1 MPRFPHLD
9 QLQLPATFVQY
20 IPGRPHPDGRR
31 YLPLLI
37 FDIGASALLGVVDRH
52 HRVDPTRTGARGSVR
67 LVFLLSDVVLQALGE
82 QRQAIIPEPG
92 LGARAS
98 TAPEAWGRVI
108 AVPTWE
114 EQRGQLQ
121 FESLYTELLLDIGL
135 GIVGVRTATTADS
148 LHAKLGKDRIEVGDW
163 LRVGRSRI
171 DILEFVESPSQQ
183 NRSGV

>member
-1 MPRFPHLD
+1 MPRFPHID

-37 FDIGASALLGVVDRH
+37 FDIGAPALLGVVDRH
-52 HRVDPTRTGARGSVR
+52 HRVDSTRTGARGSVR
-67 LVFLLSDVVLQALGE
+67 LVFLLSDVMLQALGE
-82 QRQAIIPEPG
+82 QRQAIVPEPG
-92 LGARAS
+92 LGTRAS
-98 TAPEAWGRVI
+98 TAPEAWGRVVG
-108 AVPTWE
+108 VPTWE

-135 GIVGVRTATTADS
+135 GVVGVRTATTADS
-148 LHAKLGKDRIEVGDW
+148 LQAKLGKERIEAGDW

-171 DILEFVESPSQQ
+171 DILEFVEASTHEIRP
-183 NRSGV
+183 GV